1 MCQTVHDPADE
12 SWQEGG
18 RERVCERAAAVCCRR
33 RVEVAR
39 RQQSR
44 VRAFLSLPEEQGAP
58 SLVQLLEG
66 GSKRDFQL
74 LVASTSLPLRA
85 LDWVTESKFAK
96 QTLRRYL

>member
-18 RERVCERAAAVCCRR
+18 RGRACERAAAVCCRR

-44 VRAFLSLPEEQGAP
+44 ARAFLSLPEEQGAP

-66 GSKRDFQL
+66 GARGPSAVSGKGLTPF
-74 LVASTSLPLRA
+74 
-85 LDWVTESKFAK
+85 ESARLGDRK
-96 QTLRRYL
+96 